1 MGRIIREVGERK
13 RENSNNN
20 NNRIKCLCK
29 EKELI
34 YGEFDWD
41 FMFVMKGFIIW
52 YFRYE
57 VVNIGI

>member
-1 MGRIIREVGERK
+1 MGRIIREVRERK

-34 YGEFDWD
+34 YGEF
-41 FMFVMKGFIIW
+41 VEILCL
-52 YFRYE
+52 
-57 VVNIGI
+57 